1 MWCLHRKTLIDVT
14 SPASLTSHFLQPKKK
29 HKKVKSPISMPHAS
43 DLHRSCLSPS
53 PLRRMPQK
61 RGPVFGEHLEPTSHA
76 YIPHTPK
83 KNERMSLK
91 RNHLE
96 KEMSSSNHQ
105 FSGDMLVFGR
115 VYIYTYEANA
125 TNWRVTPPGTLHRS
139 ESMEKKVRY
148 PK

>member
-1 MWCLHRKTLIDVT
+1 MRIYHT
-14 SPASLTSHFLQPKKK
+14 HPKK
-29 HKKVKSPISMPHAS
+29 MNA
-43 DLHRSCLSPS
+43 
-53 PLRRMPQK
+53 
-61 RGPVFGEHLEPTSHA
+61 
-76 YIPHTPK
+76 
-83 KNERMSLK
+83 LK

-115 VYIYTYEANA
+115 VYIYIYTYEANA